1 MWHNL
6 IAFLAGGQLQDVGIQ
21 WLIGAIAFLGILGV
35 VLGVFLQIKKIKRDS
50 EEDAQKRED
59 KIREEATRETQRREA
74 TLRRDI
80 ETETALRDMK
90 GSIDR
95 LADSFQVLGRG
106 MEQRVERLETDFK
119 KLCQDHSKVE
129 QATKSAHKRI
139 DEHRR
144 IEHKLREMEEVTNGS
159 DKEGWLG

>member
-6 IAFLAGGQLQDVGIQ
+6 IAFLAGGQIPDAGIQ

-59 KIREEATRETQRREA
+59 KIREEATKETQRREA

-95 LADSFQVLGRG
+95 LADSVQVLGRG
-106 MEQRVERLETDFK
+106 MEQRVERLETDFQR
-119 KLCQDHSKVE
+119 LCQEHSKVE

-144 IEHKLREMEEVTNGS
+144 LEHKLRELEEVTNG
-159 DKEGWLG
+159 

>member
-1 MWHNL
+1 MLQNL
-6 IAFLAGGQLQDVGIQ
+6 LAFLAGGQIQDIGIQ

-50 EEDAQKRED
+50 EDDAIKREE
-59 KIREEATRETQRREA
+59 KIREESVKEMQRREA

-95 LADSFQVLGRG
+95 LADSFQVLGKG
-106 MEQRVERLETDFK
+106 MEQRVERLETDFQR
-119 KLCQDHSKVE
+119 LCQEHSKVE

-144 IEHKLREMEEVTNGS
+144 IEHKVRELEEATNGN